1 MQFFNADFFYDSHC
15 KSTIVYQ
22 FIPKVFSDI
31 IFYVHLNIL
40 TRLMDE
46 TLLIFLLIFIGF
58 IAGVINTIAGG
69 GSLLT
74 LPALIFAGLDPI
86 LANGT
91 NRIGIF
97 IQCITSVAGFKSKG
111 IQPSVFSIYLGI
123 SALIGSIIG
132 AQIAVDIKGETF
144 NRILAIVMVIVVVF
158 MVIKPKVNLAQ
169 VAERTQGK
177 YLWIGI
183 LAFFFIGIY
192 GGFIQAGV
200 GIFILLAL
208 TTINHMG
215 LVKSNAVKVLVVFIY
230 TIGALSIFIYN
241 QQIDYLYGLVL
252 AIGNASGGWVASRW
266 SVKKGDGLVK
276 VFLVIMVIAMA
287 VKLWWDS

>member
-1 MQFFNADFFYDSHC
+1 MN
-15 KSTIVYQ
+15 
-22 FIPKVFSDI
+22 
-31 IFYVHLNIL
+31 
-40 TRLMDE
+40 E
-46 TLLIFLLIFIGF
+46 TLLLLLLAVIGF
-58 IAGVINTIAGG
+58 VAGVINTIAGG

-74 LPALIFAGLDPI
+74 LPMLIFMGLPPAV
-86 LANGT
+86 ANGT

-111 IQPSVFSIYLGI
+111 IKPTVFGVYLGI

-132 AQIAVDIKGETF
+132 AQIAVDIKGDSF
-144 NRILAIVMVIVVVF
+144 NKILAIVMVIVVFF
-158 MVIKPKVNLAQ
+158 MVFKPKVNLKNL
-169 VAERTQGK
+169 AERTEGK
-177 YLWIGI
+177 YLWLPII
-183 LAFFFIGIY
+183 VFFFIGIY

-208 TTINHMG
+208 TSINYLS

-230 TIGALSIFIYN
+230 TVGALAIFIYN
-241 QQIDYLYGLVL
+241 QQIDYLYGIIL
-252 AIGNASGGWVASRW
+252 AIGNATGGWIASRW

-287 VKLWWDS
+287 IKLWIDS